1 MWNVTLAKSTPITE
15 RVRFRLEA
23 QALNFLNTPF
33 LGNPNTSVTS
43 TSFGQI
49 TGLYSGS
56 ASRNVQ
62 VAGRIS
68 F

>member
-1 MWNVTLAKSTPITE
+1 MWHVTLAKETAIRE
-15 RVRFRLEA
+15 NIKFRLEA
-23 QALNFLNTPF
+23 QAFNFLNTPF
-33 LGNPNTSVTS
+33 FGNPNTTVTS
-43 TSFGQI
+43 GSFGQI

-62 VAGRIS
+62 VAARVS

>member
-23 QALNFLNTPF
+23 QA
-33 LGNPNTSVTS
+33 
-43 TSFGQI
+43 
-49 TGLYSGS
+49 GS
-56 ASRNVQ
+56 ASRNMQ
-62 VAGRIS
+62 VAGRIR